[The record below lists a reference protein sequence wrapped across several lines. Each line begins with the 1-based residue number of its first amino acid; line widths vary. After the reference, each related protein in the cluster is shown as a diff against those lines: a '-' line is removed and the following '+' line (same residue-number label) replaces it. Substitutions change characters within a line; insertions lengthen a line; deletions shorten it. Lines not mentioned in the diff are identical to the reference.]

1 MLDPMTD
8 MPMFPLGSA
17 LMPGEHLPLRIF
29 EPRYREM
36 LQDCIDAG
44 DMRFGVVLIERGSE
58 VGGHDVRTDVG
69 TIAEVVEHRR
79 STGGTWALLCR
90 GVERIRVDEWLDD
103 APYPR
108 ANVSAWPDPPL
119 TFEQW
124 DPWLIQ
130 LESASTELIEF
141 LSGYAREHEQDIPI
155 PDLPHARLPATE
167 YTYTTAGFMPITQ
180 ADRHRALCA
189 PDAPA
194 RARVLT
200 ESIRDARAGL
210 QFRLQE

>member
-1 MLDPMTD
+1 MTE

-36 LQDCIDAG
+36 LQDCIDSG

-58 VGGHDVRTDVG
+58 VGGGDIRTDVG
-69 TIAEVVEHRR
+69 TIAEVIEHRR
-79 STGGTWALLCR
+79 SAGGTWALLCR
-90 GVERIRVDEWLDD
+90 GVERIRIDEWLDD

-108 ANVSAWPDPPL
+108 ARVSTWPDPPI
-119 TFEQW
+119 TPKEW
-124 DPWLIQ
+124 DRWLIQ
-130 LESASTELIEF
+130 LEQASTRLIDF
-141 LSGYAREHEQDIPI
+141 LASYTHENKQDLPLPRLAR
-155 PDLPHARLPATE
+155 PDLPASE
-167 YTYTTAGFMPITQ
+167 YTYATAAFMPITQ

-189 PDAPA
+189 PDVGT
-194 RARVLT
+194 RARVLAEAIT
-200 ESIRDARAGL
+200 DAHSAL